1 MNDSTVHS
9 ILIVA
14 VSAIITALLRGLPF
28 VIFGSKTPKFIL
40 FLSKFLPYA
49 VMGMLVVY
57 CLKDASFTAFPFALP
72 EFIAIAAVALQWKS
86 TKNHLPAIIGVIST
100 AVCLAVFGSEDFLI
114 PSMIVITVLLFA
126 LRKPLEK
133 KAEVEEDE

>member
-28 VIFGSKTPKFIL
+28 VIFGSKETPKFIA
-40 FLSKFLPYA
+40 FLGKFLPYA

-57 CLKDASFTAFPFALP
+57 CLKDAAFTSFPFALP
-72 EFIAIAAVALQWKS
+72 EFIAIAAVVLIHLWKRNTLLS
-86 TKNHLPAIIGVIST
+86 VAGGT
-100 AVCLAVFGSEDFLI
+100 VFY
-114 PSMIVITVLLFA
+114 MLLVQLVF
-126 LRKPLEK
+126 K
-133 KAEVEEDE
+133 

>member
-28 VIFGSKTPKFIL
+28 IIFSSKTPKFIT
-40 FLSKFLPYA
+40 FLGKFLPFA

-57 CLKDASFTAFPFALP
+57 CLKDATFTVFPFALP
-72 EFIAIAAVALQWKS
+72 EFIAIAAVALIHLWKRNTLLS
-86 TKNHLPAIIGVIST
+86 VAGGT
-100 AVCLAVFGSEDFLI
+100 VFY
-114 PSMIVITVLLFA
+114 MLLVQFVF
-126 LRKPLEK
+126 K
-133 KAEVEEDE
+133 